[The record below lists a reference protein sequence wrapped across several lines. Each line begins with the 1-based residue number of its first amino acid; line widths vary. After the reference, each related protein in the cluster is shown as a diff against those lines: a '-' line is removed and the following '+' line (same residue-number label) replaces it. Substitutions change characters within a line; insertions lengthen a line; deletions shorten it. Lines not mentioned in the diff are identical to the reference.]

1 MNELLDITIRVR
13 HIHALPDAEQAIAV
27 RDYLIV
33 MARLIAELKA
43 QCDESIREWMKD
55 HGVSEIVLG
64 NMRYY
69 PGTNP
74 TTKGIDKTEL
84 TDIIL
89 ELAEGDVGTLVDM
102 MVSQPFKH
110 GAVRA
115 FLKKAG
121 REDLYDSMF
130 VTEDRPVLKDGKP
143 TQTLRV
149 INTDY
154 VR

>member
-1 MNELLDITIRVR
+1 MTELDTITIRVR
-13 HIHALPDAEQAIAV
+13 DIHTLPDAQQAIAV

-33 MARLIAELKA
+33 MDRLIGDLRA
-43 QCDESIREWMKD
+43 QCDEGIREWMKD

-74 TTKGIDKTEL
+74 TTKGVDKAKT
-84 TDIIL
+84 TDTIL
-89 ELAEGDVGTLVDM
+89 ELAEGDLAKLVEM
-102 MVSQPFKH
+102 MVSDPYKH
-110 GAVRA
+110 GAVKA

-130 VTEDRPVLKDGKP
+130 VTEDRPVLKNGKP

-154 VR
+154 AK

>member
-13 HIHALPDAEQAIAV
+13 DINTLPDAEQAIAV

-33 MARLIAELKA
+33 MDRLIGELKA
-43 QCDESIREWMKD
+43 QCDESIREWMAD

-64 NMRYY
+64 TMRYY
-69 PGTNP
+69 PGTNR
-74 TTKGIDKTEL
+74 TTKGVDKAKT
-84 TDIIL
+84 TDTIL
-89 ELAEGDVGTLVDM
+89 ELAQGDLDTLVEM

-110 GAVRA
+110 GAVKA
-115 FLKKAG
+115 LLKKLG

-130 VTEDRPVLKDGKP
+130 TTEDRPILKDGKP

>member
-33 MARLIAELKA
+33 MDRLIAELKA
-43 QCDESIREWMKD
+43 QCDESIREWMAD

-64 NMRYY
+64 TMRYY
-69 PGTNP
+69 PGTNR
-74 TTKGIDKTEL
+74 TTKCVDKAETIN
-84 TDIIL
+84 TIL
-89 ELAEGDVGTLVDM
+89 NAAEGDLATLAAM
-102 MVSQPFKH
+102 LSSQPFKH
-110 GAVRA
+110 GAV
-115 FLKKAG
+115 KALLEKTG
-121 REDLYDSMF
+121 QADFYDSLF
-130 VTEDRPVLKDGKP
+130 TTEDKPVLKDGKP